1 MDLIIYNCMFNSFLT
16 YYFNLLF
23 LTPQKIM
30 NIFLSKEIQIYIAV
44 LLDTGYLIIYII
56 INHQFHTE
64 GYLQIIYIH
73 EKEPQIY

>member
-1 MDLIIYNCMFNSFLT
+1 
-16 YYFNLLF
+16 
-23 LTPQKIM
+23 M
-30 NIFLSKEIQIYIAV
+30 NIFLSKEIQIYIAI
-44 LLDTGYLIIYII
+44 LLDTGYLIVCII